1 LQFLAE
7 AMVLSSLGGIMGV
20 FLGLAAAMAGPS
32 AIGVPAPLVLNHK
45 IVLVAFLFSGAVGV
59 VFG

>member
-1 LQFLAE
+1 MLLQFLAE

-32 AIGVPAPLVLNHK
+32 AIGAPLVLNPK